1 MKFIGIALIVVG
13 VLALVAS
20 TIGFGDIGLS
30 FGVTGVVAI
39 LCGIGFLKVNKRVE
53 GKAHSLTH
61 PQGAHSTLLFSCR
74 QLKTFDFSSGF
85 C

>member
-30 FGVTGVVAI
+30 FGA
-39 LCGIGFLKVNKRVE
+39 
-53 GKAHSLTH
+53 
-61 PQGAHSTLLFSCR
+61 TLALW
-74 QLKTFDFSSGF
+74 LSSAASAS
-85 C
+85 

>member
-30 FGVTGVVAI
+30 FGATGVVAI
-39 LCGIGFLKVNKRVE
+39 LCGIGFLKANK
-53 GKAHSLTH
+53 
-61 PQGAHSTLLFSCR
+61 LLKR
-74 QLKTFDFSSGF
+74 
-85 C
+85 

>member
-30 FGVTGVVAI
+30 FGYP
-39 LCGIGFLKVNKRVE
+39 LRHRLLE
-53 GKAHSLTH
+53 G
-61 PQGAHSTLLFSCR
+61 Q
-74 QLKTFDFSSGF
+74 
-85 C
+85 